1 MRTNTIAVFA
11 RRYGLASILQTFF
24 VLLFVSF
31 SLPTFA
37 QGTPR
42 LNSLFPAG
50 GQPGTTVEVAIQGA
64 DLEDAHKVIVE
75 GASGVTAQLHP
86 AGGEVDNT
94 HKPVFEANC
103 GQCHELRSPSNRSM
117 TPTQW
122 KATVQ
127 RMITEKGAE
136 ISADAQTK
144 IEDYLVSAARAN
156 AGLTAELHI
165 APDAPIGL
173 RELRI
178 VGKHGTSTAWPFE
191 VSHTPNIIETES
203 NNDPEAATS
212 IELPSLINGVVNP
225 GGDEDYYVFEG
236 TKGQRCVFSVKAYR
250 LNNVSQQF
258 FNPTISVF
266 SADGVE
272 LARSNGFYSLDPLID
287 VTLPD
292 DGPYLFYGFGICCIA
307 EIPILSTA

>member
-1 MRTNTIAVFA
+1 MLTNTTPLLTKRYSLA
-11 RRYGLASILQTFF
+11 RTIQTF
-24 VLLFVSF
+24 VTLLFISF
-31 SLPTFA
+31 VAVGLPNPYAFA

-50 GQPGTTVEVAIQGA
+50 GQPGTTVEVAIQGS
-64 DLEDAHKVIVE
+64 DLDDPHKVIIE
-75 GASGVTAQLHP
+75 GESGITAQLHP

-117 TPTQW
+117 TPAQW

-144 IEDYLVSAARAN
+144 IEEYLASAARAN
-156 AGLTAELHI
+156 AGLTAELYI
-165 APDAPIGL
+165 APDASIGL
-173 RELRI
+173 REVRI

-191 VSHTPNIIETES
+191 VSHTPNVIETES
-203 NNDPEAATS
+203 NNDPGAATS

-258 FNPTISVF
+258 FNPTIS
-266 SADGVE
+266 
-272 LARSNGFYSLDPLID
+272 
-287 VTLPD
+287 
-292 DGPYLFYGFGICCIA
+292 LF
-307 EIPILSTA
+307 LSIIQI